1 MSEQMQ
7 NRALDVIELEGN
19 ELSFLLQKEF
29 KPKTDEARSEVE
41 SAVLTLARQALEG
54 VELVGDDVVDSIERM
69 IASIDQKLSLQIN
82 EIIHH
87 TDFQQMESAWR
98 GLNYLVNNTETD
110 EFLKIRFMNVSKT
123 ELAKTLKR
131 YKGVAWDQSPV
142 FKKIYEH
149 EYGQFGGEP
158 YGCLIGDYYFDH
170 SPPDVEMLGELSKI
184 SASAHAPFCRPCPP
198 PHCKWIPGKNLPT
211 RATSPR
217 FFLHLTMQR
226 GAACAKQTT
235 PNTWA

>member
-1 MSEQMQ
+1 MSEQLQ
-7 NRALDVIELEGN
+7 NRALDVIELEGS
-19 ELSFLLQKEF
+19 ELSSLLQKEF

-41 SAVLTLARQALEG
+41 SAVLTLAQQALEG
-54 VELVGDDVVDSIERM
+54 VDLVGDDVVDSIERM
-69 IASIDQKLSLQIN
+69 IAAIDQKLSVQIN

-87 TDFQQMESAWR
+87 ADFQQMESAWR

-184 SASAHAPFCRPCPP
+184 SASAHAPFLSAVSP
-198 PHCKWIPGKNLPT
+198 
-211 RATSPR
+211 ATLQMDSWQELANPR
-217 FFLHLTMQR
+217 DLT
-226 GAACAKQTT
+226 KIFST
-235 PNTWA
+235 PD

>member
-1 MSEQMQ
+1 MSEQLQ
-7 NRALDVIELEGN
+7 NRALDVIELEGS
-19 ELSFLLQKEF
+19 ELSSLLQKEF

-41 SAVLTLARQALEG
+41 SAVLTLAQQALEG
-54 VELVGDDVVDSIERM
+54 VDLVGDDVVDSIERM
-69 IASIDQKLSLQIN
+69 IAAIDQKLSVQIN

-87 TDFQQMESAWR
+87 ADFQQMESAWR

-170 SPPDVEMLGELSKI
+170 SPPDVEMLGEGDADKI
-184 SASAHAPFCRPCPP
+184 LDYFR
-198 PHCKWIPGKNLPT
+198 
-211 RATSPR
+211 R
-217 FFLHLTMQR
+217 
-226 GAACAKQTT
+226 
-235 PNTWA
+235 